1 MSVVGNNI
9 ANNLNIPAAKRTS
22 WSQFKTK
29 MWSSRVTTTRRH
41 VVQSPQKQWV
51 KLTFDKIV

>member
-9 ANNLNIPAAKRTS
+9 ADNLNIPAAKRTS

-41 VVQSPQKQWV
+41 VVQSPQKQCV
-51 KLTFDKIV
+51 TFDKIV